1 MEPAQPTQPQD
12 PEASAATLPDGA
24 GAGQTRLEVLAK
36 AAQFT
41 ATGNPIFAWDCIR
54 AATSLRAAM
63 RPVELPPAVGN
74 YLHEA
79 AKAISLAGV
88 GPPASFSK
96 EALRAL
102 GFGGTR
108 SASTAK
114 SYGKH
119 QGAGV
124 LLSIY
129 RSLKAR
135 HGSARAEEIMA
146 QAVNVT
152 DVSMRRWLIEAR
164 DSLTAALKAAGQEAV
179 DRASL
184 GMNFEPELPDAIL
197 LQFLRGLPNQIW
209 RGRGSSGRSEPRT
222 K

>member
-54 AATSLRAAM
+54 AATSPRAAM

-74 YLHEA
+74 YLHE

-108 SASTAK
+108 GASTAK

-124 LLSIY
+124 LLGVY

-152 DVSMRRWLIEAR
+152 DVSMRRRLTEAR

-209 RGRGSSGRSEPRT
+209 RGRGSSGRSGPRA